1 MPFKSEAQRKLF
13 HVKADRGEIS
23 PEVVHEWEHA
33 TPNKAKLP
41 EHVKKSSEQI
51 ADEVLAKLG
60 ANVAKGIGVFS
71 AGKGGPKALERVMHR
86 EAPMQHTP
94 ATPQSQPIEWRK
106 SIGEKP
112 KGSSE
117 MLKFFSLK
125 EAAVDPEVMEAAAL
139 KSSGSGASKL
149 WQGLTGLSDDVL
161 MAGMNIKQKMDRT
174 KQREKHAAEQVV
186 SSLSML
192 TKMSDVAKKEKLQ
205 GGKAD
210 GKSDSEYDSHQ
221 LAMGEAVEREHSP
234 ARGLPQ
240 EQPVQATSPM
250 SLSPDIIQ
258 LLRAQM
264 LVDQAKMA
272 KDEGPSALG
281 LAAGGGLGAGLGHQI
296 GQEVGYR
303 THADMALKEQVKELE
318 DFRAKS
324 YRRSAEGKPFHSEG
338 LEGVSRQMA
347 GQEINALKKPINMH
361 RGIGTLGG
369 ALVGVGA
376 AYGLHRLFSGN
387 KQAQVNDSGDVR
399 VPYQR
404 ERENEG
410 QDAPE
415 VEQEQAMRQA
425 QYEHQLAEQM
435 RAQKVEHEYTGK
447 VRRGE
452 LAGALGGMGA
462 GAGIGYLLGKP
473 GSRFAPMAVGGAL
486 TGLLGKGL
494 GRHVGQQQGL
504 DYLKEYSGMPWEVQ

>member
-1 MPFKSEAQRKLF
+1 MPYKSKSQVRAFFAKEE
-13 HVKADRGEIS
+13 RGEL
-23 PEVVHEWEHA
+23 PKGTAKEWAHK
-33 TPNKAKLP
+33 TPDIKKLP
-41 EHVKKSSEQI
+41 EHVKKSSAQI

-60 ANVAKGIGVFS
+60 ANLAKGIGVFS

-86 EAPMQHTP
+86 ESPMQHKP

-112 KGSSE
+112 KGESE

-125 EAAVDPEVMEAAAL
+125 EAAIDPEVMEAAAL
-139 KSSGSGASKL
+139 KSSAGGGASKL

-192 TKMSDVAKKEKLQ
+192 VKMSDVAKKEKLQ

-210 GKSDSEYDSHQ
+210 GKSVNEYDSHQ
-221 LAMGEAVEREHSP
+221 VAMGEKVEREHTDDP
-234 ARGLPQ
+234 ALAAEISTDHLEEIPDYYSRLKKMEDAAPKKEAQEGMLT
-240 EQPVQATSPM
+240 EQPVSATSPM

-272 KDEGPSALG
+272 AP
-281 LAAGGGLGAGLGHQI
+281 
-296 GQEVGYR
+296 
-303 THADMALKEQVKELE
+303 
-318 DFRAKS
+318 
-324 YRRSAEGKPFHSEG
+324 
-338 LEGVSRQMA
+338 
-347 GQEINALKKPINMH
+347 
-361 RGIGTLGG
+361 
-369 ALVGVGA
+369 
-376 AYGLHRLFSGN
+376 
-387 KQAQVNDSGDVR
+387 NDPGDIQR
-399 VPYQR
+399 PYQR
-404 ERENEG
+404 ERENGG
-410 QDAPE
+410 QEPE
-415 VEQEQAMRQA
+415 ALGQEQAMRQA

-462 GAGIGYLLGKP
+462 GAGLGYLLGKP

-504 DYLKEYSGMPWEVQ
+504 DYLKEYSGTPWAVQ

>member
-1 MPFKSEAQRKLF
+1 MPFKSKSQVRAFFAKEN
-13 HVKADRGEIS
+13 RGEL
-23 PEVVHEWEHA
+23 PKGTAEEWAHK
-33 TPNKAKLP
+33 TKSIKALP
-41 EHVKKSSEQI
+41 EHVKKSAEQLADEVLAKLGKERDYDVSKAIGGFQSKKQQRKMFALEARHELPKGKALEWAHDTPDIKHLPEKAASQI

-60 ANVAKGIGVFS
+60 ANVARGIGVFS

-86 EAPMQHTP
+86 ESPMQHKP
-94 ATPQSQPIEWRK
+94 SAPQSQPIEWRK

-112 KGSSE
+112 KGEPE

-161 MAGMNIKQKMDRT
+161 MAGMNIKQKMERN

-192 TKMSDVAKKEKLQ
+192 TKMSEVSKREAGRFFHESSHGAIDRLP

-210 GKSDSEYDSHQ
+210 GEPASDFDPRE
-221 LAMGEAVEREHSP
+221 LAMGKQVEQEHTSDPELAEEIAKDHLSEISDYYTRLKRMEDAAPKKEAE
-234 ARGLPQ
+234 LPQ
-240 EQPVQATSPM
+240 EQPVSATSPL
-250 SLSPDIIQ
+250 SQLSPDIIQ

-264 LVDQAKMA
+264 LVDQAK
-272 KDEGPSALG
+272 
-281 LAAGGGLGAGLGHQI
+281 
-296 GQEVGYR
+296 
-303 THADMALKEQVKELE
+303 T
-318 DFRAKS
+318 
-324 YRRSAEGKPFHSEG
+324 
-338 LEGVSRQMA
+338 
-347 GQEINALKKPINMH
+347 
-361 RGIGTLGG
+361 
-369 ALVGVGA
+369 
-376 AYGLHRLFSGN
+376 
-387 KQAQVNDSGDVR
+387 AQPNNNDPGDIQR
-399 VPYQR
+399 PYQR

-435 RAQKVEHEYTGK
+435 RAQKVEHEYTSR

-452 LAGALGGMGA
+452 LAGAVGGTGA
-462 GAGIGYLLGKP
+462 GAGLGFLLSKP
-473 GSRFAPMAVGGAL
+473 GGRFAPMAVGGAL
-486 TGLLGKGL
+486 TGLLGKGV
-494 GRHVGQQQGL
+494 GRHIGQSQGL
-504 DYLKEYSGMPWEVQ
+504 DYLQQYSGTPWAVQ